1 MAELDFDKIEA
12 TIKNSVDGLER
23 VLNSLSA
30 SGIKIAKTGTAGSQ
44 ARTKKPETYLKD
56 NPRRVVPK
64 LYKDVTSEENSG
76 TVRTILGAGLTAA
89 GGIFSIST
97 IGMIVSGVSAFSLIG
112 TGFLAGLLLAGG
124 LYNFFKGRKKK
135 KLAQRFKEY
144 VQIIGSKTVISVKE
158 LAKQTGYSESEVLED
173 LREMIRLR
181 WFTQGHMDNEGKE
194 LITSDDTY
202 KNYLMLLERQPEL
215 MAQQEQQMKAEGLE
229 GFTSE
234 GAAIVRQGEEYLK
247 KIQQMNAEL
256 PGVEITE
263 KLQRLESVIR
273 SILYEVRKQPG
284 SATDLRKLMN
294 YYLPTIWKLLET
306 YKEIDDQVVVTE
318 QMQKTRLEIEET
330 IDTINNAFENL
341 LEQLFRN
348 KAWDVSSDISVL
360 NTMLAQDGIK
370 DTAFNLNQVKEEVQ

>member
-144 VQIIGSKTVISVKE
+144 VQIIGNKTVISVKE

-318 QMQKTRLEIEET
+318 QMQKTKLEIEET

-370 DTAFNLNQVKEEVQ
+370 DTAFNINQVKEEVQ

>member
-1 MAELDFDKIEA
+1 
-12 TIKNSVDGLER
+12 
-23 VLNSLSA
+23 
-30 SGIKIAKTGTAGSQ
+30 
-44 ARTKKPETYLKD
+44 
-56 NPRRVVPK
+56 
-64 LYKDVTSEENSG
+64 
-76 TVRTILGAGLTAA
+76 
-89 GGIFSIST
+89 
-97 IGMIVSGVSAFSLIG
+97 
-112 TGFLAGLLLAGG
+112 
-124 LYNFFKGRKKK
+124 
-135 KLAQRFKEY
+135 
-144 VQIIGSKTVISVKE
+144 
-158 LAKQTGYSESEVLED
+158 
-173 LREMIRLR
+173 
-181 WFTQGHMDNEGKE
+181 
-194 LITSDDTY
+194 
-202 KNYLMLLERQPEL
+202 
-215 MAQQEQQMKAEGLE
+215 MKAEGLE

-370 DTAFNLNQVKEEVQ
+370 DTAFNINQVKEEVQ

>member
-1 MAELDFDKIEA
+1 
-12 TIKNSVDGLER
+12 
-23 VLNSLSA
+23 
-30 SGIKIAKTGTAGSQ
+30 
-44 ARTKKPETYLKD
+44 
-56 NPRRVVPK
+56 
-64 LYKDVTSEENSG
+64 
-76 TVRTILGAGLTAA
+76 
-89 GGIFSIST
+89 
-97 IGMIVSGVSAFSLIG
+97 MIVSGVSAFSLIG

-144 VQIIGSKTVISVKE
+144 VLIIGNKTVISVKE

-273 SILYEVRKQPG
+273 SILSEVRKQPG

-370 DTAFNLNQVKEEVQ
+370 DTAFNNNQVKEEVQ